1 MSALSM
7 IWPFLTGSKSW
18 SCLSFDHGQKMKLNF
33 NFLWQLWK
41 YILSTGSQDEMLLSV
56 LMCSLQSD
64 WAYMAV
70 YSKPKSKSILKVYL
84 LLYYYN
90 NAKYLIQLL
99 VNLIWSNWLS
109 DPSGA
114 DLTLAFAF
122 FSSVQS
128 GASSRSKIGGAYFS
142 DVTGSIQDPIAVP
155 GPCEVTEC

>member
-1 MSALSM
+1 MSSNCSRRKCGARCSMSALSM

-56 LMCSLQSD
+56 LSQFAEWLGLYGCLFKTKIEINFKSLP
-64 WAYMAV
+64 M
-70 YSKPKSKSILKVYL
+70 
-84 LLYYYN
+84 YYYTIIITPSTSEIT
-90 NAKYLIQLL
+90 YLIQLL

-128 GASSRSKIGGAYFS
+128 GASSRSKIGGA
-142 DVTGSIQDPIAVP
+142 
-155 GPCEVTEC
+155 